1 MAYNI
6 ISPGDEDNGLYSL
19 FPGYKNVDSKGNI
32 IDEAKNDGRPDKR
45 VPRSEKDEF
54 QTMKFSV
61 DNQAPFT
68 QFKIKM
74 MGASVNQADPPRL
87 TGLKIIALV

>member
-6 ISPGDEDNGLYSL
+6 LSAGNEDNGLYTL
-19 FPGYKNVDSKGNI
+19 FPGYKNLDSKGNI
-32 IDEAKNDGRPDKR
+32 IDEARNDGRPDKR
-45 VPRSEKDEF
+45 VARSEKDEF
-54 QTMKFSV
+54 QAMKFSV

-68 QFKIKM
+68 QFKIKIM
-74 MGASVNQADPPRL
+74 CSSTNQADPPRL

>member
-1 MAYNI
+1 
-6 ISPGDEDNGLYSL
+6 
-19 FPGYKNVDSKGNI
+19 
-32 IDEAKNDGRPDKR
+32 DEARNDGRPDKR

-54 QTMKFSV
+54 QAMKFSI

-68 QFKIKM
+68 QFKIKVM
-74 MGASVNQADPPRL
+74 CSSRNQADPPRL